1 MDIAKIIKKNKG
13 MSEPDSNMW
22 SMIMSLVQ
30 KEIDAQIKLKENDIE
45 NELKTFTTKT
55 LQDIKKWMQELQRK
69 SDQYIE
75 QRKVEIKGNDG
86 YTPIKG
92 LDYDDGKD
100 GYTPKKGVDYF
111 DGEKGDTP
119 EIDFE
124 SIYRAILTR
133 IGDIKDKAE
142 EIVSKINT
150 SKEKILI
157 SSINGLQEEINGLK
171 RAIRE
176 GVKGKGQSGG
186 GMGNTQHESK
196 AISSAT
202 TSVTTS
208 YPISAN
214 GYALW
219 AYYQGQMIARGVGY
233 TVSTDRKT
241 INLLFTPI
249 DNTYIDLI
257 YIR

>member
-1 MDIAKIIKKNKG
+1 MEIKNIIKKY
-13 MSEPDSNMW
+13 
-22 SMIMSLVQ
+22 
-30 KEIDAQIKLKENDIE
+30 KEKKNPEGSWDTLIGIIEENLEKQISKKENEIQSKFD
-45 NELKTFTTKT
+45 NFTKEVMADVSKWTK
-55 LQDIKKWMQELQRK
+55 ELQKRAEN
-69 SDQYIE
+69 YIE
-75 QRKVEIKGNDG
+75 TRRIEIKGDDG
-86 YTPIKG
+86 YTPVKG
-92 LDYDDGKD
+92 IDYEDGKD

-111 DGEKGDTP
+111 DGKPGEMPKVDYDG
-119 EIDFE
+119 
-124 SIYRAILTR
+124 IYRTILTR

-142 EIVSKINT
+142 EIVSKINN

-157 SSINGLQEEINGLK
+157 SSIKGLQEELEGIK

-176 GVKGKGQSGG
+176 GGKGKGQSGG

-202 TSVTTS
+202 TSVVTS

-214 GYALW
+214 GFALW